1 VSPDKPAGE
10 PAIVVALD
18 DQVVIEQLIFDA
30 GTKKR
35 TKNSIN
41 FLLNVISK
49 NSSQSDFSLES
60 LIEMKTT
67 LHK

>member
-1 VSPDKPAGE
+1 VSPDKPIGE

-18 DQVVIEQLIFDA
+18 DQVVIEQLIFDV

-41 FLLNVISK
+41 FPSNVISK
-49 NSSQSDFSLES
+49 NSSQSDCSLES
-60 LIEMKTT
+60 LIEMKRT
-67 LHK
+67 LDK

>member
-1 VSPDKPAGE
+1 VPPDKPIDE

-18 DQVVIEQLIFDA
+18 DQVEQLIFDG

-41 FLLNVISK
+41 FLLNLIS
-49 NSSQSDFSLES
+49 
-60 LIEMKTT
+60 
-67 LHK
+67 